1 VRTDDAAGR
10 VVADRVAALGRPDV
24 EVASVHQ
31 LTPEVAPRL
40 AGRRLVVFVDAAV
53 DTAEVRVQPL
63 ATDASGRLVSHHLGP
78 SGMLTLA
85 AELGWAPQAAAL
97 VSVPASDLAIGTELS
112 GDAAGRVEQAV
123 AEVLALVGQ
132 VDGAAAGRDH

>member
-1 VRTDDAAGR
+1 VRSDDAAGR

-31 LTPEVAPRL
+31 LTPEVAARL

-53 DTAEVRVQPL
+53 DTADVRVQPL

-78 SGMLTLA
+78 SGMLALA
-85 AELGWAPQAAAL
+85 AELGWGPQAAAL
-97 VSVPASDLAIGTELS
+97 VSVPASDLAIGTQLS
-112 GDAAGRVEQAV
+112 AAAEARVDQALG
-123 AEVLALVGQ
+123 EVLALVDQ
-132 VDGAAAGRDH
+132 ADGAAAVRDH